1 VYGSAFLLI
10 EPIVKQ
16 QRNDFGNPDFY
27 VTAPQPCPY
36 LPGRIERK
44 LFTHM
49 SRAKSPEVLDNLL
62 RSGFRRSQNIAYTPS
77 CKNCQACVSVRVLA
91 SEFTPARSFRRT
103 LNANTDLVARQIE
116 PMPSAEQYA
125 LFRDYVRSRHGEGGM
140 AEMSEADYAM
150 MVGDSVIDTFLTEYR
165 QLPTGSTA
173 GSDGNWDNLPLV
185 AVSLNDR
192 LSDGYSMVYSFFSP
206 ALASRGLGTY
216 MILDTIAQARATGL
230 AYVYLGYWVDGSRKM
245 SYKSRFLPQETLQ
258 QPGWVRRD

>member
-1 VYGSAFLLI
+1 
-10 EPIVKQ
+10 VKQ

-36 LPGRIERK
+36 LPGQVERK

-77 CKNCQACVSVRVLA
+77 CKNCQACVSVRVVA
-91 SEFTPARSFRRT
+91 GEFNTTRSFRRT
-103 LNANTDLVARQIE
+103 LSANSDLVARQLE
-116 PMPSAEQYA
+116 PLPSAEQYA

-140 AEMSEADYAM
+140 AEMGETDYAM

-165 QLPTGSTA
+165 QLPA
-173 GSDGNWDNLPLV
+173 GMQAHNSVDLDQAKLPLV

-206 ALASRGLGTY
+206 TLAHRGLGTF
-216 MILDTIAQARATGL
+216 MILDTINRARAVGL
-230 AYVYLGYWVDGSRKM
+230 PYVYLGYWVQGSRKM
-245 SYKSRFLPQETLQ
+245 SYKSRFVPQEALQ
-258 QPGWVRRD
+258 QDGWLRQS